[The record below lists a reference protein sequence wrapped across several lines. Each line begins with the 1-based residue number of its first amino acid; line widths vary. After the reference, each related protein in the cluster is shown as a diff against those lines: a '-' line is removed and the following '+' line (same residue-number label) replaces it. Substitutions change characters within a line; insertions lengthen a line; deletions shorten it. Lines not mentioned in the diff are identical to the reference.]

1 MRMSSCKL
9 VSESLFFNAIGG
21 IMVSVLA
28 LSGRSVSLSPR
39 EFKLKTIEFGICYS
53 SAKQSIKKYE
63 KRSE

>member
-28 LSGRSVSLSPR
+28 LSGRFVSFEPR
-39 EFKLKTIEFGICYS
+39 GVQTKDY
-53 SAKQSIKKYE
+53 
-63 KRSE
+63 